1 MNTTRLLL
9 TLASALLLLAGSG
22 CTSTPTAPVVLPPLN
37 ATNRYAKEL
46 MAFEAKEAANP
57 PPKNPI
63 VFTGSSSFRLWTNVT
78 SDFPGLGIVNTGF
91 GGSQLSDVREHFE
104 RLILKYQ
111 PRQVL
116 IYCGGNDLNAKKPVA
131 EVVGDLKAVVERIHR
146 ELPKT
151 QVTYVSIALNPARW
165 TQRGL
170 ILQANAEIQ
179 RFMSADPRRRFVDIT
194 QVMLGADG
202 APKPDIFVADKLHM
216 NRKGYELWIPVIRP
230 ALRPK

>member
-1 MNTTRLLL
+1 MNPTRLLL
-9 TLASALLLLAGSG
+9 TLASTLLLLAGSG
-22 CTSTPTAPVVLPPLN
+22 CTSTPTAAVELPPL
-37 ATNRYAKEL
+37 ASTNKYAKEL
-46 MAFEAKEAANP
+46 MAFEAKDAANP

-78 SDFPGLGIVNTGF
+78 SDFPGLGVVNTGF

-104 RLILKYQ
+104 RVILKYQ

-116 IYCGGNDLNAKKPVA
+116 LYCGGNDLNAKKSIA

-165 TQRGL
+165 TQRGQ
-170 ILQANAEIQ
+170 ILQANAAIKK
-179 RFMSADPRRRFVDIT
+179 FMAEDRRRAYVDIT
-194 QVMLGADG
+194 AVMLDADG
-202 APKPDIFVADKLHM
+202 EPKPDIFVADKLHM

-230 ALRPK
+230 YLLTR

>member
-1 MNTTRLLL
+1 MNPTRLLL

-22 CTSTPTAPVVLPPLN
+22 CTSTPTAAVVLPPL
-37 ATNRYAKEL
+37 ASTNKYAKEL
-46 MAFEAKEAANP
+46 MAFEAKDAANP

-78 SDFPGLGIVNTGF
+78 SDFPDIGVVNTGF

-104 RLILKYQ
+104 RVILKYQ

-116 IYCGGNDLNAKKPVA
+116 LYCGGNDLNAKKSVA

-165 TQRGL
+165 TQRGQ
-170 ILQANAEIQ
+170 ILQANAAIKQ
-179 RFMSADPRRRFVDIT
+179 FMAEDRRRAYVDIT
-194 QVMLGADG
+194 AAMLGADG
-202 APKPDIFVADKLHM
+202 EPKPDIFVADKLHM

-230 ALRPK
+230 HLLTR

>member
-1 MNTTRLLL
+1 MRLLL
-9 TLASALLLLAGSG
+9 TFASAFLLLGAAGC
-22 CTSTPTAPVVLPPLN
+22 CTTMKPPAVVLPHLN
-37 ATNRYAKEL
+37 PTNRWAKEL
-46 MAFEAKEAANP
+46 LSFEARDAANP
-57 PPKNPI
+57 PPRNPI

-78 SDFPGLGIVNTGF
+78 TDFPGLGIVNTGF

-116 IYCGGNDLNAKKPVA
+116 IYCGGNDLNAKKSVT

-165 TQRGL
+165 SQRGQ
-170 ILQANAEIQ
+170 ILQANAEIKK
-179 RFMSADPRRRFVDIT
+179 FMAEDRRRAYVDIT
-194 QVMLGADG
+194 AVMLGADG
-202 APKPDIFVADKLHM
+202 EPKPDIFVADKLHM

>member
-1 MNTTRLLL
+1 MNPTRLLL

-22 CTSTPTAPVVLPPLN
+22 CTSTPTAAVVLPPL
-37 ATNRYAKEL
+37 ASTNKYAKEL
-46 MAFEAKEAANP
+46 MAFEAKDAANP

-78 SDFPGLGIVNTGF
+78 TDFPNLGIVNTGF

-104 RLILKYQ
+104 RVILKYQ

-116 IYCGGNDLNAKKPVA
+116 LYCGGNDLNAKKSVA

-146 ELPKT
+146 EMPKT

-165 TQRGL
+165 TQRGQ
-170 ILQANAEIQ
+170 ILQANAEIKK
-179 RFMSADPRRRFVDIT
+179 FMAEDRRRAYVDIT
-194 QVMLGADG
+194 AAMLGADG
-202 APKPDIFVADKLHM
+202 EPKPDIFVADKLHM
-216 NRKGYELWIPVIRP
+216 NRKGYELWIPV
-230 ALRPK
+230 LRPHLLTR